1 MKADDFIPAT
11 TTEKENLVVMRDSV
25 NFWKDGF
32 RRLRKNKVAMISLV
46 FILLIVVFAYIL
58 PSFWPYS

>member
-1 MKADDFIPAT
+1 MNKKFPSLHLKADDFIPAT

-32 RRLRKNKVAMISLV
+32 RTGANRRGSKGISSHLRNG
-46 FILLIVVFAYIL
+46 
-58 PSFWPYS
+58 

>member
-1 MKADDFIPAT
+1 MNKKFPSLHLKADDFIPAT

-25 NFWKDGF
+25 NFWKDGL

-46 FILLIVVFAYIL
+46 FI
-58 PSFWPYS
+58 